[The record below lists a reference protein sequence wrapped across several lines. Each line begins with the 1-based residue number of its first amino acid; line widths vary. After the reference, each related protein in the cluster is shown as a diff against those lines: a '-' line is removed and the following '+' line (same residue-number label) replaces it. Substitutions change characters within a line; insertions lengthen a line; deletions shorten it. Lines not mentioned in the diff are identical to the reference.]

1 MIGQGSPSWLK
12 TTIRKVWDVPLTLQR
27 SLLALGCLYTT
38 FLIFFEAIDRY
49 FLHLS
54 LLWVEELTVYF
65 VFWFYLMGAALVTHE
80 RTHIKGGA
88 IHMLLRNRPMLLDGF
103 RLGVTV
109 LSLGLCCLFTVWAFG
124 TFDYSMGSG
133 RITVHTH
140 LTYAYSQLSLIPGF
154 ILMAVYF
161 LAEAVDI
168 TRGIVSK
175 ERYRTAPE
183 IPLPHHVGDSGKVN
197 P

>member
-1 MIGQGSPSWLK
+1 
-12 TTIRKVWDVPLTLQR
+12 
-27 SLLALGCLYTT
+27 
-38 FLIFFEAIDRY
+38 
-49 FLHLS
+49 
-54 LLWVEELTVYF
+54 
-65 VFWFYLMGAALVTHE
+65 
-80 RTHIKGGA
+80 
-88 IHMLLRNRPMLLDGF
+88 MLLDAF
-103 RLGVTV
+103 RFGVTI

-124 TFDYSMGSG
+124 TFSYSMGSG

-168 TRGIVSK
+168 FRGMVSK
-175 ERYRTAPE
+175 ERYRIAQE
-183 IPLPHHVGDSGKVN
+183 IPLPYHVEDSGKEK